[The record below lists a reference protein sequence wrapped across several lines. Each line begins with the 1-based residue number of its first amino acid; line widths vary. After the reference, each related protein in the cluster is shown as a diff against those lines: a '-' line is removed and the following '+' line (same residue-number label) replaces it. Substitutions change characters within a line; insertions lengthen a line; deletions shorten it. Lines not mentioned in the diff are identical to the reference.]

1 MSRFCSNAPT
11 WGRMSES
18 RFEETPAKP
27 WSDRPGSD
35 PPRPDEQQP
44 AREPVFNAPWQAVAV
59 TLLILVGSFIQTRFP
74 SDAILGA
81 YAFAPANL
89 VPGRWETAIT
99 AMFLHGNW
107 SHAMMNAAFALAFS
121 TPLAR
126 FFGPKLEGG
135 LAFFGFYLVCGVL
148 SNLGYAAV
156 HPHGQ
161 ALIVGASGAV
171 SGLMGAS
178 ARLIGGH
185 GRVGPLFSR
194 AVLGMGGAW
203 IAINLLIALVGGSFL
218 PGTGN
223 AGVAWEAHLA
233 GFAAGAL
240 LIGPFSWFAAAEE
253 R

>member
-1 MSRFCSNAPT
+1 M
-11 WGRMSES
+11 MSES
-18 RFEETPAKP
+18 RFEETPAQP
-27 WSDRPGSD
+27 WG
-35 PPRPDEQQP
+35 PPEGPPESEPQERRP

-59 TLLILVGSFIQTRFP
+59 TVLILGGYFIQTRFP
-74 SDAILGA
+74 AELVEAA
-81 YAFAPANL
+81 YAFAPVNL
-89 VPGRWETAIT
+89 TPDRWETAIT

-107 SHAMMNAAFALAFS
+107 AHAMMNAAFALAFS

-126 FFGPKLEGG
+126 FFGPRLEGG
-135 LAFFGFYLVCGVL
+135 LAFFGFYVICGLL

-178 ARLIGGH
+178 ARLMGGH
-185 GRVGPLFSR
+185 GRIGPLFSP
-194 AVLGMGGAW
+194 AVLSMGGAW

-218 PGTGN
+218 PGSGG

-233 GFAAGAL
+233 GFLVGVL
-240 LIGPFSWFAAAEE
+240 LISPFGWFS
-253 R
+253 RR